1 MFQPFPFS
9 SVRGRPRAAGLFAAL
24 SKKKKTNLLR
34 LKHYRNFGGI
44 EIFLSVQK
52 SAREGIGWMG
62 GGGVATVHPI
72 DGIRKFTIFLN
83 SKLVEDDKKTE
94 GAVFHWDID
103 DFVRF
108 VGFPWLRLRF
118 RPSRSKASWYQKILL
133 SKTGAKSQDFV
144 NEICQL
150 LPIAREVAGGVCSAD
165 LPGRGLPTR
174 PREES

>member
-94 GAVFHWDID
+94 GAVPHQKID
-103 DFVRF
+103 DV
-108 VGFPWLRLRF
+108 VGLAVFWIQLDFRRLR
-118 RPSRSKASWYQKILL
+118 SKKMATKRVYLKESASIQ
-133 SKTGAKSQDFV
+133 
-144 NEICQL
+144 
-150 LPIAREVAGGVCSAD
+150 P
-165 LPGRGLPTR
+165 
-174 PREES
+174 